1 MILALVCGSAAL
13 LALMSLA
20 TMIPLD
26 IGVLPKGKYNRI
38 HQNVLVFDQ
47 KIWFC
52 LYPGYQRISSDTED
66 DVTPESNQ
74 SISVMA

>member
-26 IGVLPKGKYNRI
+26 IGVLPKGNKRRLDFIFAFTSNSL
-38 HQNVLVFDQ
+38 LV
-47 KIWFC
+47 

-66 DVTPESNQ
+66 DVTPESHQ